1 MSELMISP
9 TPTPSPSEA
18 GSAKAL
24 SQSNAASQ
32 SGENTK
38 ANTESGTGSPFAAAL
53 KSQVDK
59 KTAAS
64 EVDNKPN
71 TSAATAQADTESELI
86 SIDLSALF
94 PFLGASAAETTSVD
108 AVPQAAT
115 EQAATAPDEKLIPAL
130 QPALQPELEPA
141 TSPPPTQVLTALP
154 SVPTAG
160 MDTGP
165 RKLDVGTKEGAFT
178 SADRAIPGQ
187 TTQASGKIAP
197 DAAITA
203 EVSRKSGE
211 NSAPELPVNDFH
223 ALMERAV
230 APTPSAATGS
240 TASPSLRIDIPLG
253 QAGWHDEVGQKLTWM
268 VGNSRQQADLV
279 LNPPQLGRVEV
290 SLTMNG
296 DQASAIFTSSNPAVR
311 EALENSLH
319 RLREVLA
326 DAGVSLGQTH
336 VGSESPHQS
345 SPGNKLDFGGN
356 EGVRYASTIP
366 LPGVTTVTRTGAGR
380 SMIDIFA

>member
-1 MSELMISP
+1 MSELMIS
-9 TPTPSPSEA
+9 PTPSPSEA

-24 SQSNAASQ
+24 SQSDAASR
-32 SGENTK
+32 SGEGAKTD
-38 ANTESGTGSPFAAAL
+38 AESGTESPFAAEL

-71 TSAATAQADTESELI
+71 TPAATAQADTESELI

-115 EQAATAPDEKLIPAL
+115 EQAATDEKLI
-130 QPALQPELEPA
+130 PALQPELEPA

-230 APTPSAATGS
+230 APTPSAASSATGS
-240 TASPSLRIDIPLG
+240 TASPSLRIDTPLG